1 MATKEDIK
9 DICVYMII
17 ESYEMRLGRN
27 LGRKERKT
35 IEKLI
40 VPYLESLESVE
51 YMSYYSKRVL
61 DCVKYDYSEEMSL
74 EYLKKLLDKV
84 FEAVKKISDE
94 QKYAEE
100 LKNKLLEEVRNRKIE
115 ID

>member
-9 DICVYMII
+9 DICVYMIL

-40 VPYLESLESVE
+40 VPYLDWESVE
-51 YMSYYSKRVL
+51 YVSYYSKRVL
-61 DCVKYDYSEEMSL
+61 DYVKYDYSEEMSL
-74 EYLKKLLDKV
+74 EYLKKLLENA
-84 FEAVKKISDE
+84 FEQVKKVSDNE
-94 QKYAEE
+94 KYAEE
-100 LKNKLLEEVRNRKIE
+100 VKNKLLEEVRNRKIE